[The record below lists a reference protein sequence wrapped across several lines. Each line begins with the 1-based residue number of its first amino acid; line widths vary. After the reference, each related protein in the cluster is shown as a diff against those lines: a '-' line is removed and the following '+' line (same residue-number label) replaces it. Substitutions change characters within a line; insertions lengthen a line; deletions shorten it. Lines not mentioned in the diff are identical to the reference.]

1 MKMNINWKVLGK
13 ATALVVGFFALLY
26 GIMWACYKSPLLT
39 VVIFC
44 IAIII
49 IVYHLMDKEGEN

>member
-13 ATALVVGFFALLY
+13 ATALVVGFFGLLY

-44 IAIII
+44 VAIII
-49 IVYHLMDKEGEN
+49 IVYHLMDR